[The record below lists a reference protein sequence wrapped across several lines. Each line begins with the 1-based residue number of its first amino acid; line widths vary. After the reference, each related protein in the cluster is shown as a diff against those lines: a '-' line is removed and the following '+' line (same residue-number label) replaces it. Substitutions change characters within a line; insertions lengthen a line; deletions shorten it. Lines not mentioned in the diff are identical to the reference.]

1 MSLKAISNEVVIVA
15 KPGATGVTRIINAT
29 GYSMK
34 GLKSAWINEAAFR
47 QELVLVLAL
56 MPLAG
61 WLGDS
66 LYEILLLICIS
77 WLVVIV
83 EVLNSAIEA
92 VVDRIGSEHHELSGR
107 AKDLGSAAVF
117 IALALNALV
126 WGALIGR
133 NLLGWW

>member
-1 MSLKAISNEVVIVA
+1 MA

-29 GYSMK
+29 GFSMK

-61 WLGDS
+61 WLGNS
-66 LYEILLLICIS
+66 LNEILLLICIS

>member
-1 MSLKAISNEVVIVA
+1 MA

-47 QELVLVLAL
+47 QELMLILLL
-56 MPLAG
+56 MPLAF
-61 WLGDS
+61 WIGDT
-66 LYEILLLICIS
+66 LDQILLLVCIS

-83 EVLNSAIEA
+83 EVLNSAVEA

-126 WGALIGR
+126 WGALVGR

>member
-1 MSLKAISNEVVIVA
+1 MA

-66 LYEILLLICIS
+66 LNEILLLICIS

-117 IALALNALV
+117 IALGLNALV

>member
-1 MSLKAISNEVVIVA
+1 MA

-61 WLGDS
+61 WLGNS
-66 LYEILLLICIS
+66 LNEILLLICIS

-92 VVDRIGSEHHELSGR
+92 VVDRIGSAHHELAGR
-107 AKDLGSAAVF
+107 AKDLGAAAAC
-117 IALALNALV
+117 IALALNALG

>member
-1 MSLKAISNEVVIVA
+1 MA
-15 KPGATGVTRIINAT
+15 KPGATGITRIINAT

-34 GLKSAWINEAAFR
+34 GLKSAWDNEAAFR
-47 QELVLVLAL
+47 QELLLILLL
-56 MPLAG
+56 MPLAF
-61 WLGDS
+61 WIGDS
-66 LYEILLLICIS
+66 LNEILLLVCIS

-83 EVLNSAIEA
+83 EVLNSAVEA

-126 WGALIGR
+126 WGALVGR

>member
-1 MSLKAISNEVVIVA
+1 MA

-61 WLGDS
+61 WLGES

>member
-1 MSLKAISNEVVIVA
+1 MA

>member
-1 MSLKAISNEVVIVA
+1 MA
-15 KPGATGVTRIINAT
+15 KPGATGITRIINAT

-47 QELVLVLAL
+47 QELVLILLL
-56 MPLAG
+56 MPLAF
-61 WLGDS
+61 WIGDS
-66 LYEILLLICIS
+66 LNEILLLVCIS

-126 WGALIGR
+126 WGALVGR

>member
-1 MSLKAISNEVVIVA
+1 VA
-15 KPGATGVTRIINAT
+15 KPGATGITRIINAT

-34 GLKSAWINEAAFR
+34 GLKSAWFNEAAFR
-47 QELVLVLAL
+47 QELVLILLL
-56 MPLAG
+56 MPLAF
-61 WLGDS
+61 WIGDS
-66 LYEILLLICIS
+66 LNEILLLVCIS

-83 EVLNSAIEA
+83 EVLNSAVEA

-126 WGALIGR
+126 WGALVGR

>member
-1 MSLKAISNEVVIVA
+1 MA
-15 KPGATGVTRIINAT
+15 KPGATGITRIINAT

-61 WLGDS
+61 WLGNS
-66 LYEILLLICIS
+66 LNEILLLICIS

>member
-1 MSLKAISNEVVIVA
+1 MA

-47 QELVLVLAL
+47 QELMLILLL
-56 MPLAG
+56 MPLAF
-61 WLGDS
+61 WVGDS
-66 LYEILLLICIS
+66 LNQILLLITIS

-83 EVLNSAIEA
+83 EILNSAIEA

-117 IALALNALV
+117 IALALNGLV
-126 WGALIGR
+126 WGALVGR

>member
-1 MSLKAISNEVVIVA
+1 VA

-61 WLGDS
+61 WLCDS
-66 LYEILLLICIS
+66 LYGILLLICIS

>member
-1 MSLKAISNEVVIVA
+1 MA
-15 KPGATGVTRIINAT
+15 KPGATGITRIINAT

-47 QELVLVLAL
+47 QELLLILLL
-56 MPLAG
+56 MPLAF
-61 WLGDS
+61 WIGDS
-66 LYEILLLICIS
+66 LNEILLLVCIS

-83 EVLNSAIEA
+83 EVLNSAVEA

-117 IALALNALV
+117 IALTLNALV
-126 WGALIGR
+126 WGALVGR

>member
-1 MSLKAISNEVVIVA
+1 MA

-47 QELVLVLAL
+47 QELVLVLLL
-56 MPLAG
+56 MPLAC

-66 LYEILLLICIS
+66 LNQILLLIVIS